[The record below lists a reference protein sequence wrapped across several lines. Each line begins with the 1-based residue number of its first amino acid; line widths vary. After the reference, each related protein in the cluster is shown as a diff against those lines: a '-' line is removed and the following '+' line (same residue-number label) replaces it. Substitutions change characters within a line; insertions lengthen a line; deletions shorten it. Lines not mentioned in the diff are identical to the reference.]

1 VFSISF
7 SAYRRFQQ
15 RHYTRKH
22 EPMFKKPVTLP
33 RQILAAAVIMRSMKA
48 CRICLIKALRGRRLA
63 HGLLVFGIVSSALA
77 VALGQGTG
85 RPGTHQSST
94 NVRFEN
100 GRNSVTIPFEGE
112 NLIILPVRVNNSAP
126 MRFLFDTGAGISVLT
141 ARTAAKLKLKKAD
154 DVDVKGVGG
163 TVQGF
168 LAKGISL
175 SITGLTVR
183 NQAVAVLP
191 IDFPCEFSDIAGIIG
206 YEFIKEFV
214 VEIDYEAKTMSFSNP
229 QTYQYTG
236 HGDLLPIELTGNTP
250 RIRAR
255 IDLAG
260 APPQEGIFEIDTG
273 SDGAL
278 SVNSP
283 FIQKHSLLSL
293 LGTKVDSVHRGAGGE
308 SKSVDARIRRLEIG
322 RYVIAEPLVTFRED
336 KEGSQPA
343 TDNDGPIGN
352 EILRR
357 FKIVFDYS
365 RRRAMF
371 EPNAHLSD
379 PIDAG
384 MSGIEFDPED
394 CGLSKIVKV
403 EENSAADKAGIKAGD
418 VIVAINGRPVG
429 EFNSMQI
436 EKLLAQHG
444 AEHSLTLNRG
454 GKTVVVKIKLSRL
467 M

>member
-1 VFSISF
+1 
-7 SAYRRFQQ
+7 
-15 RHYTRKH
+15 
-22 EPMFKKPVTLP
+22 
-33 RQILAAAVIMRSMKA
+33 MRAMTA
-48 CRICLIKALRGRRLA
+48 CRICFIRLLVGRQVA
-63 HGLLVFGIVSSALA
+63 HGLLVFAILSSALA
-77 VALGQGTG
+77 VAMGQGTG
-85 RPGTHQSST
+85 RPGTHQSGT

-100 GRNSVTIPFEGE
+100 ARNSITIPFEGE

-126 MRFLFDTGAGISVLT
+126 MRFLFDTGAGMSVL
-141 ARTAAKLKLKKAD
+141 AAQTAAKLKLKKAD
-154 DVDVKGVGG
+154 DLDARGVGG

-168 LAKGISL
+168 LAKGVSL
-175 SITGLTVR
+175 SMGGVTVR
-183 NQAVAVLP
+183 NLPVAVLP
-191 IDFPCEFSDIAGIIG
+191 LDFPCELSDIAGIIG

-214 VEIDYEAKTMSFSNP
+214 VEIDYESKTMSFSNP

-236 HGDLLPIELTGNTP
+236 HGDLLPVELTGNTP

-278 SVNSP
+278 TVNSP
-283 FIQKHSLLSL
+283 FIKKHSLLSL
-293 LGTKVDSVHRGAGGE
+293 LGAKVDSVHRGAGGE
-308 SKSVDARIRRLEIG
+308 SKSVDARIRKFEIG
-322 RYVIAEPLVTFRED
+322 RYVIAEPLVTFSEARE
-336 KEGSQPA
+336 GVHA
-343 TDNDGPIGN
+343 ARDNDGPIGN

-357 FKIVFDYS
+357 FRIVLDYS
-365 RRRAMF
+365 RRRMMF
-371 EPNAHLSD
+371 EPNTHLSD
-379 PIDAG
+379 PLDAG
-384 MSGIEFDPED
+384 MSGIEFDPDD

-403 EENSAADKAGIKAGD
+403 EENSAADKAGIRAGD
-418 VIVAINGRPVG
+418 VIVAINGRPLS

-454 GKTVVVKIKLSRL
+454 GKTVIVKIKLSRL